1 MCVLFIKKKQKKSTM
16 GAKVVK
22 KTLKK
27 KEGVEEG
34 DAPFFTLY
42 LFLHMS
48 SIKIM
53 QDLHYY
59 LFNAGKTLED
69 VFRCASILMTL
80 VLSWLA
86 TRYLNKTTKVVSVSV
101 SELEKLTGL
110 VSSIQ
115 ESSQKTNQA
124 VTDFIEHQFLL
135 TTARTDPDTGY
146 HKQHPGKTFYC
157 GPPPPLVKKKRV
169 PHLFNLIAIKNFK
182 EAERFLNFAYRT
194 YHAERRMD
202 ESQYEL
208 WEEYKVG
215 DLWMEVARYGDF
227 LQLMEVSDFHEY
239 CKMKRCD
246 FTVGHEFMDVHGNVV
261 RKLWVAKESEIHAFL
276 SRMNQ

>member
-1 MCVLFIKKKQKKSTM
+1 
-16 GAKVVK
+16 
-22 KTLKK
+22 
-27 KEGVEEG
+27 
-34 DAPFFTLY
+34 
-42 LFLHMS
+42 
-48 SIKIM
+48 M

-59 LFNAGKTLED
+59 LSNAGKTLED

-101 SELEKLTGL
+101 SELEKLSGL
-110 VSSIQ
+110 VSTIE

-135 TTARTDPDTGY
+135 TTARTDPGTGY
-146 HKQHPGKTFYC
+146 HRQRP
-157 GPPPPLVKKKRV
+157 
-169 PHLFNLIAIKNFK
+169 AIKNFK

-246 FTVGHEFMDVHGNVV
+246 FTVGHEFMDIHGNVV